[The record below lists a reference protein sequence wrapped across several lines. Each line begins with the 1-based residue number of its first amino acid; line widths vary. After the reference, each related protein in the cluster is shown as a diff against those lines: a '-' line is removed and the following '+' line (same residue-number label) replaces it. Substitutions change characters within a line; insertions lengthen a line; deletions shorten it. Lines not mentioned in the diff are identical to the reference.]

1 MTKRMH
7 TPTLLALLIAAMLAG
22 AYVIVARSG
31 SATSGS
37 GGQPPA
43 GMFH

>member
-7 TPTLLALLIAAMLAG
+7 SPTFLALLIAAMLAG